1 MRILVVCSAKNGHAA
16 PFIEEQAMSLRK
28 LGIEIDYY
36 YIEKKG
42 IVGYLSAL
50 SGLKKKITLFQPSLI
65 HAHYGLS
72 GLLANL
78 QRKVPVITTFHGSD
92 INDPKVRK
100 WSKIAIKLSRYS
112 IFVSQKTLDIA
123 RPKKN
128 FALIPCGIDLTEF
141 YPIKK
146 EDARRQLGWSETK
159 RYILFAGG
167 FDNEVK
173 NSPLAKAAS
182 AQLPDVELV
191 ALIGFSRQQVNLLIN
206 GSDVALLTS
215 FTEGSPQFI
224 KEAMACNCPIVATN
238 VGDIKQLIDGIE
250 GCYCTSF
257 EVNDVAEKLKM
268 VLHFAQKN
276 GKTSGREKL
285 GKSSLSLADVATQI
299 ELIYKKCTNA
309 HE

>member
-1 MRILVVCSAKNGHAA
+1 MRILIVCSAKNGHAA
-16 PFIEEQAMSLRK
+16 PFIDEQVLSLRE
-28 LGIEIDYY
+28 LGIKTDYY
-36 YIEKKG
+36 FIEKKG
-42 IVGYLSAL
+42 IKGYLSAFH
-50 SGLKKKITLFQPSLI
+50 GLKKKITLFKPDLI

-173 NSPLAKAAS
+173 NYPLAKATA
-182 AQLPDVELV
+182 AQLPDIELIE
-191 ALIGFSRQQVNLLIN
+191 LIGFSRQQVNLLIN
-206 GSDVALLTS
+206 ASDVALLTS

-257 EVNDVAEKLKM
+257 EVSDVAEKLKLA
-268 VLHFAQKN
+268 LHFAQKSGRTN
-276 GKTSGREKL
+276 GREKI
-285 GKSSLSLADVATQI
+285 KKNTLSLADIATQV
-299 ELIYKKCTNA
+299 ELVYKKM
-309 HE
+309 HERA